1 MSVLGGPTTVKQFK
15 ELIASIPEECDD
27 YRVMSPGWQD
37 LEWVALYDNNKHFT
51 IAFGNYPDEYPIEME
66 RYKS

>member
-1 MSVLGGPTTVKQFK
+1 MSVMGGPTTVKQFK

-27 YRVMSPGWQD
+27 YKVMSPGWQD
-37 LEWVALYDNNKHFT
+37 IEWVALYDNNKHLT
-51 IAFGNYPDEYPIEME
+51 IAFGNHPNNYPIEME